1 MLEKMKVYVDNNTA
15 DLLQNIANSIENSI
29 KKAAIGFD
37 TSSIA
42 ESIKEAI
49 EKIDFKEFEDNF
61 KAQKEE
67 IKKITVTQGPLI
79 WL

>member
-67 IKKITVTQGPLI
+67 IKKNFRAI
-79 WL
+79 